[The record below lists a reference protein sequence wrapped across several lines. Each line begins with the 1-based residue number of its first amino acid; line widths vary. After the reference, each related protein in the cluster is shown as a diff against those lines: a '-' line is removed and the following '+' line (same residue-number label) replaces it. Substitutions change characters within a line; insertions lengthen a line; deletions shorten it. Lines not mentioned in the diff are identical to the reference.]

1 MGRMSFFL
9 NFSLTNFLTQYKIT
23 IEITETISVPT
34 FVLWIC
40 LPIPIRFFFSNKI
53 NELFIIHQKKKVYYE
68 NQLKLTSINSNG
80 IFSSLIEMPSSVSI
94 WLTTIMMEELIVNEL
109 RTLFEKYLVNTPP
122 FKMDINI
129 LIRLILQL
137 CDETLLQ
144 KLNQFK
150 TLKSTY
156 MNDSG

>member
-1 MGRMSFFL
+1 
-9 NFSLTNFLTQYKIT
+9 
-23 IEITETISVPT
+23 
-34 FVLWIC
+34 
-40 LPIPIRFFFSNKI
+40 
-53 NELFIIHQKKKVYYE
+53 
-68 NQLKLTSINSNG
+68 
-80 IFSSLIEMPSSVSI
+80 
-94 WLTTIMMEELIVNEL
+94 MEELIVNEL

-144 KLNQFK
+144 KINQFK
-150 TLKSTY
+150 TLKSAY